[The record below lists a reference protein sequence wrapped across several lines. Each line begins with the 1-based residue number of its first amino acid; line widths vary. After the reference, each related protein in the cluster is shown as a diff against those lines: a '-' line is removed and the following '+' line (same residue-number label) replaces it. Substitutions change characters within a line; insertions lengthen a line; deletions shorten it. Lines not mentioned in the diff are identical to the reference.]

1 MRLPAACSAK
11 GARVTR
17 SDAATEAVDGPTP
30 EADPTPAPTP
40 PRCAAPYPFALLSRG
55 VPRELPRV
63 VRKRAGGPVGAAPG
77 ASTPRLGAASRSALL
92 RTTGGGSGRDRA
104 QARAPHHT
112 AASRALGSEAP
123 GAGAGS
129 GVAGVGVGAGWGVV
143 RRLASVRWRDRLAAT
158 VPTPVRTPFT
168 FCYAIVLIATG
179 LFVAFGDPGAVNG
192 ALEQSSSD
200 ASNLRHRPVLALLT
214 SGVWVAGGL
223 MSPSIVLFL
232 LVLTA
237 LERRVGAWRTA
248 GVFALGHV
256 LATLLTEL
264 PVAASVASG
273 YLPPSSLDRL
283 DYGISYGLM
292 ASVGALAGLLSRG
305 VRWALLGAVG
315 SMLTLD
321 LIELADPLT
330 NWGHVLALLIGLA
343 CWPPLRSRAA
353 RGQAAAAAPRAQAD
367 APSAEAGAPGAEAG
381 APGAEVDG
389 PRAGTDG
396 PRADADSLGA
406 SGAPGAS

>member
-1 MRLPAACSAK
+1 M
-11 GARVTR
+11 
-17 SDAATEAVDGPTP
+17 
-30 EADPTPAPTP
+30 
-40 PRCAAPYPFALLSRG
+40 
-55 VPRELPRV
+55 
-63 VRKRAGGPVGAAPG
+63 
-77 ASTPRLGAASRSALL
+77 
-92 RTTGGGSGRDRA
+92 
-104 QARAPHHT
+104 
-112 AASRALGSEAP
+112 
-123 GAGAGS
+123 
-129 GVAGVGVGAGWGVV
+129 
-143 RRLASVRWRDRLAAT
+143 
-158 VPTPVRTPFT
+158 PTPVRTPFT

-179 LFVAFGDPGAVNG
+179 LFVAFGDPGAVHG

-305 VRWALLGAVG
+305 VRWALLGVVG

-353 RGQAAAAAPRAQAD
+353 RDQATPAAPRA
-367 APSAEAGAPGAEAG
+367 
-381 APGAEVDG
+381 
-389 PRAGTDG
+389 
-396 PRADADSLGA
+396 
-406 SGAPGAS
+406 